1 MSGRTDSGRGAGTGA
16 GAGAGAG
23 AKEVI
28 LARVR
33 DALGRGDDATPPPAG
48 DIPREYRRSG
58 TLTGDELVDLFIDR
72 LEDYDATVRRVP
84 ADGVAGA
91 VAAFLRE
98 RHGGGDAAREDGGGA
113 GEVTVVTPDAVP
125 AEWFAEVTGDDDG
138 DGDGA
143 APAEDG
149 PADGDGFSVRV
160 IRDSRERPLGVDTVN
175 SVDAVV
181 TGSAVSV
188 ADTGTIVLVGE
199 LSGRR
204 ATTLVPDHH
213 IVVVDVADIVEI
225 VPEAFRRLTGQGLD
239 GQPMTFV
246 SGPSATVDIELIRV
260 QGVHGPR
267 TLDVVIAG

>member
-1 MSGRTDSGRGAGTGA
+1 M
-16 GAGAGAG
+16 
-23 AKEVI
+23 
-28 LARVR
+28 R

>member
-1 MSGRTDSGRGAGTGA
+1 MSGRTDSGHGA
-16 GAGAGAG
+16 GAGAGAAAGVG
-23 AKEVI
+23 AGAGAAAGVGAGAREVI

-58 TLTGDELVDLFIDR
+58 SLTGDELVDLFIDR

-98 RHGGGDAAREDGGGA
+98 RHGGGGATREDGGGA

-125 AEWFAEVTGDDDG
+125 AEWFAEVTGDG
-138 DGDGA
+138 DGV
-143 APAEDG
+143 P
-149 PADGDGFSVRV
+149 VRV
-160 IRDSRERPLGVDTVN
+160 IRDSRERPLDVDTVN

-213 IVVVDVADIVEI
+213 VVVVDVDDIVEI